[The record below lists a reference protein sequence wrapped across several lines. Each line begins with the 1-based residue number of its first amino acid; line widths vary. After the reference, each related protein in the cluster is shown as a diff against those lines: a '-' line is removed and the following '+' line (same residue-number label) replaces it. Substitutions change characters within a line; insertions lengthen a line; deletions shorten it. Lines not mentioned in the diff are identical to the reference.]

1 MAFRKIRKNDKV
13 KVITGKDKG
22 KTGIVKSIDFP
33 KCLVEGINLVSKCVK
48 ANPNINEAGGVRK
61 IEAPIHVS
69 NLTLIDETDAIIKVG
84 AKVLKDG
91 KKVRINKKTGKELT
105 G

>member
-1 MAFRKIRKNDKV
+1 MNILIAFQL
-13 KVITGKDKG
+13 GE
-22 KTGIVKSIDFP
+22 
-33 KCLVEGINLVSKCVK
+33 VE
-48 ANPNINEAGGVRK
+48 
-61 IEAPIHVS
+61 VS